1 MPSQTALSEAVARN
15 LFKLMAYKDEY
26 EVARLYSDG
35 AFRKQVAATFEAEG
49 SEGKPLRYEFH
60 LAPPLLARRDPNTGL
75 PRKASFGP
83 WMMSAFGVLAKLNEL
98 MMDIVGDQINL
109 LELLNYGTVF
119 TFAVV
124 VGVLNMIVGTAF
136 GAVGAL
142 IYNLLVRVLGGFQLG
157 FTSN

>member
-1 MPSQTALSEAVARN
+1 MSSVAEKLQRKSQRQVAV
-15 LFKLMAYKDEY
+15 
-26 EVARLYSDG
+26 
-35 AFRKQVAATFEAEG
+35 KQVRLKLVYIDFWSSVKFSFLVSLCAVVVGVVAT
-49 SEGKPLRYEFH
+49 
-60 LAPPLLARRDPNTGL
+60 LLIYTVL
-75 PRKASFGP
+75 LST
-83 WMMSAFGVLAKLNEL
+83 GVLAKLNEL

>member
-1 MPSQTALSEAVARN
+1 MSKTVAD
-15 LFKLMAYKDEY
+15 KLAKKTRKK
-26 EVARLYSDG
+26 AP
-35 AFRKQVAATFEAEG
+35 AKQVRLKLVYIDFWSSVKFSFLVSLCAVVVGVVAT
-49 SEGKPLRYEFH
+49 
-60 LAPPLLARRDPNTGL
+60 LLIYTVL
-75 PRKASFGP
+75 LST
-83 WMMSAFGVLAKLNEL
+83 GVLAKLNEL

>member
-1 MPSQTALSEAVARN
+1 MLLS
-15 LFKLMAYKDEY
+15 
-26 EVARLYSDG
+26 
-35 AFRKQVAATFEAEG
+35 T
-49 SEGKPLRYEFH
+49 
-60 LAPPLLARRDPNTGL
+60 
-75 PRKASFGP
+75 
-83 WMMSAFGVLAKLNEL
+83 GVLAKLNEL

>member
-1 MPSQTALSEAVARN
+1 MSNTVAD
-15 LFKLMAYKDEY
+15 KLAKKTRKK
-26 EVARLYSDG
+26 AP
-35 AFRKQVAATFEAEG
+35 AKQVRLKLVYIDFWSSVKFSFLVSLCAVVVGVVAT
-49 SEGKPLRYEFH
+49 
-60 LAPPLLARRDPNTGL
+60 LLIYTVL
-75 PRKASFGP
+75 LST
-83 WMMSAFGVLAKLNEL
+83 GVLAKLNEL